1 MAINRKMFRQ
11 HLNPGGALVP
21 LTMNAAK
28 AGIPKWKLLKM
39 GAIPWAVDQFSDVL
53 GMGELN
59 TVEPEKKDEEE
70 ITATIVEENINNQTP
85 DNGPPNAEGN
95 VDLSSIEGSVPSEE
109 ESDIEKN
116 AVYSNNE
123 VGNNSVVSEADQ
135 EGLYAGAQNLEA
147 GTLFPQNDSLTQVK
161 DYADSLRSMLGDD
174 KGQRLANTAMLAQLG
189 MALMTGKTLQGGVS
203 GFLDVAGQ
211 AGLQVAP
218 MMIQMG
224 MEKSK
229 QDREL
234 GLAAFQIWNE
244 EQDKLKKR
252 SGAFYNVYQVGYEF
266 DSQTGAPKQLPNG
279 QPRYSSNTFRDVVQ
293 QNSPEMLEYIAINQ
307 DPKRNPNYP
316 FPLYIPMSQS
326 ASESGSAGISSR
338 TSGLAPV
345 TDAGAQDQL
354 KFAKYISSNLDEV
367 YKYMNIVMNKQHLI
381 GAKGELGKF
390 ATAPAYYFNELLNA
404 GGTNELQAA
413 SKYKGQGNEVINN
426 LIDNYS
432 EGSVNR
438 ELSADGTFGIV
449 NNTPNS
455 TMRSLYGGNYTG
467 PDIPIFVDKYN
478 EKGQNVGV
486 SAENPYGEASVYL
499 VKGELERMFTDP
511 DIPGVQVFERTLG
524 LLLARSRQPTGRM
537 LADVLRASFND
548 ASVTGFTGPTA
559 RPNMVINKLW
569 SLVNKLEGD
578 MQSGFQGANVISS
591 NDAIKKYGSIKNAQA
606 LGLVVDDNPFNFPAK
621 QSAIDTF
628 YKLYF
633 TPQANGQ
640 WVEQYTNFPLGTT
653 PQSWA
658 GSQGASIAATGTNDI
673 IDLNEQINKE
683 LEALNN

>member
-11 HLNPGGALVP
+11 HLNPGGTLVP
-21 LTMNAAK
+21 LTMNAAR
-28 AGIPKWKLLKM
+28 AGIPKLKLLKAA
-39 GAIPWAVDQFSDVL
+39 AIPWAVDQFSDVL

-70 ITATIVEENINNQTP
+70 ITATIVEENVNNQTP
-85 DNGPPNAEGN
+85 ENGPPNAEGN
-95 VDLSSIEGSVPSEE
+95 VDLSSIEGNVPTEE
-109 ESDIEKN
+109 KSDIEKN

-404 GGTNELQAA
+404 SGTNELQAA

-438 ELSADGTFGIV
+438 ELSGDGTFGIV

-578 MQSGFQGANVISS
+578 MQSGFQGANVVST
-591 NDAIKKYGSIKNAQA
+591 NDAIKKYGSIENAKA

-621 QSAIDTF
+621 QSAIDSF

-633 TPQANGQ
+633 TPQDNGQ

-658 GSQGASIAATGTNDI
+658 GSQGASIASTGTNDI
-673 IDLNEQINKE
+673 TDLNEQINKE

>member
-11 HLNPGGALVP
+11 HLNPGGTLVP
-21 LTMNAAK
+21 LTMNAAR
-28 AGIPKWKLLKM
+28 AGIPKLKLLKAA
-39 GAIPWAVDQFSDVL
+39 AIPWAVDQFSDVL

-95 VDLSSIEGSVPSEE
+95 VDLSSIEGNVPSEE
-109 ESDIEKN
+109 KSDIEKN

-404 GGTNELQAA
+404 SGTNELQAA

-438 ELSADGTFGIV
+438 ELSGDGTFGIV

-578 MQSGFQGANVISS
+578 MQSGFQGANVVST
-591 NDAIKKYGSIKNAQA
+591 NDAIKKYGSVENAKA

-621 QSAIDTF
+621 QSAIDSF

-633 TPQANGQ
+633 TPQDNGQ

-658 GSQGASIAATGTNDI
+658 GSQGASIASTGTNDI